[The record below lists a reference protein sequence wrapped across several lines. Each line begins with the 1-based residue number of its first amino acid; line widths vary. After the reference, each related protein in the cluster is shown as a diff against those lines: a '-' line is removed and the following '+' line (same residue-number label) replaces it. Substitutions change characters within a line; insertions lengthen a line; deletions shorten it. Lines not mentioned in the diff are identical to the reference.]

1 MERHF
6 DDRQGPG
13 HENAVPESQESAH
26 SRRDPGASLD
36 EGEDNKRELCQRIK
50 KFTFNIELWIIM
62 FVSQDRDK
70 LQRQHLNDTVEELRR
85 FNARRKLKSAVLA
98 VAGGISMDP
107 QYGAD
112 SDSSKFGTDLEGVRG
127 VYA

>member
-1 MERHF
+1 MMPF
-6 DDRQGPG
+6 MLPF
-13 HENAVPESQESAH
+13 P
-26 SRRDPGASLD
+26 
-36 EGEDNKRELCQRIK
+36 
-50 KFTFNIELWIIM
+50 
-62 FVSQDRDK
+62 QDRDK

-112 SDSSKFGTDLEGVRG
+112 SDASKWGRG
-127 VYA
+127 GP

>member
-1 MERHF
+1 
-6 DDRQGPG
+6 
-13 HENAVPESQESAH
+13 
-26 SRRDPGASLD
+26 
-36 EGEDNKRELCQRIK
+36 
-50 KFTFNIELWIIM
+50 M

-112 SDSSKFGTDLEGVRG
+112 SDSSKFLGTILRVSGESSMHNSKCSSSHSWF
-127 VYA
+127 